1 MKIKL
6 LPAATKV
13 DPAEFTLTVRRVVV
27 PNDFA
32 VSDILK
38 PGAWAHIASKI
49 QAGDEIL
56 AFREDK
62 AWRVH
67 LIVLESGPGLLMLD
81 VLSLWRNPA
90 HAQEEPVEAVP
101 DTDLEAPEGYTVNF
115 APKTLWRVWS
125 KDPALEVSRNHQSK
139 LAAVMSARAHFQ
151 KSNAVAA

>member
-1 MKIKL
+1 MKIKT
-6 LPAATKV
+6 LPAATKA
-13 DPAEFTLTVRRVVV
+13 DRIEFTLAVKGVRV

-32 VSDILK
+32 VSDVLK
-38 PGAWAHIASKI
+38 PGAWAHIASMI
-49 QAGDEIL
+49 DTNDELIVR
-56 AFREDK
+56 REDM
-62 AWRVH
+62 AWRLH

-81 VLSLWRNPA
+81 VLSLWRNPN
-90 HAQEEPVEAVP
+90 HAQEEPPEAAP
-101 DTDLEAPEGYTVNF
+101 ETDLEAPEGYTVNF